1 MPRLIFFGKL
11 LVSIAA
17 GLAALASLYIL
28 FSPVNVQI
36 MTASAVSGGSEMAR
50 ETILRQSWCQAQGP
64 WGVIVLILFSGLY
77 GWGYNLAHKE
87 YYTWLGVLSLGL
99 LSLSYVAGFSIGLL
113 YLPAALVLLAG
124 AGLLIFSRTR
134 QEAR

>member
-1 MPRLIFFGKL
+1 MPRLIIFGKL
-11 LVSIAA
+11 LVSIAV

-28 FSPVNVQI
+28 FSPVDVQI
-36 MTASAVSGGSEMAR
+36 LTASAVSGGSEMAR
-50 ETILRQSWCQAQGP
+50 ETIMRQSWYQAQGP